1 MSNLHPA
8 PQRQCGELAVRS
20 GALRLCGGIGCRALD
35 PLRVVG
41 ADEHIDPWHHEERE
55 HRADRRLTQLG
66 WR

>member
-1 MSNLHPA
+1 
-8 PQRQCGELAVRS
+8 
-20 GALRLCGGIGCRALD
+20 
-35 PLRVVG
+35 VVG